1 MSFIVTVKFCL
12 LPVCVLSNA
21 DTVALPSGKFI
32 LVVSPLSNVTFT
44 VAPVMSNVSPYLNTV
59 LFGSVTTFILA
70 ILSFTIIVCC
80 AVFPSYVNFIT
91 CVPLTSTS
99 LLPDVFV
106 KFGEFIFAVVS
117 LIVNPGVVLDIV
129 VVDPLFVTADNVN
142 PAKFNVSP

>member
-1 MSFIVTVKFCL
+1 MLPIVTVKFCL

-32 LVVSPLSNVTFT
+32 LVVSPLANVTFT
-44 VAPVMSNVSPYLNTV
+44 VAPVKSNVSPYLYTV
-59 LFGSVTTFILA
+59 LFGCVTTFILA

-106 KFGEFIFAVVS
+106 KFGEFTFAVVS
-117 LIVNPGVVLDIV
+117 LIVNPGVVLVIV
-129 VVDPLFVTADNVN
+129 VVAPLFVTADNVN
-142 PAKFNVSP
+142 PAKFSVSP